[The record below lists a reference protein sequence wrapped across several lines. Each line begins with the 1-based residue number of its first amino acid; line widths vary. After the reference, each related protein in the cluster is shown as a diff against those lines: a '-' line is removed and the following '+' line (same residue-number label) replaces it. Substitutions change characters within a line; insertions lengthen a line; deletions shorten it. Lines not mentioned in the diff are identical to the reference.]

1 VIENLPDLPAGRQ
14 ATAGRLSAAC
24 LSRLRRRQVSAQAG
38 SITAMT
44 FIVPPHWEQSSGS
57 TS

>member
-1 VIENLPDLPAGRQ
+1 VVEDLPDLPAGRQ
-14 ATAGRLSAAC
+14 VTAGRLSAC
-24 LSRLRRRQVSAQAG
+24 NAQAG

-44 FIVPPHWEQSSGS
+44 FIVPPQRGQSSGS